1 MHNPNKLASSFHTA
15 RTTML
20 QNGSTNHRPQHL
32 SNSNTASPYDLEYG
46 VGVSVGVGAEISEVG
61 LLDDSLRKES
71 NPMTSF
77 FPRSAAAA
85 AAAAAEAAAA
95 PFVEYD
101 FYFGDILGEDGVPPH
116 ALPTMTR
123 HDTVVVEEASFE
135 EHSGITDEEMTASV
149 SMSGAAINNKHSTK
163 TVTGGAANSAT
174 LGVSKRLNFK
184 KRKPSHTF
192 TNSNMTPSNMQIP
205 RMMHSTPHTRHP
217 VQSTL
222 GGGTHECTRDDQFN
236 FCSEPTMNSTHS
248 HINSASTGSVPD
260 AQHPSQQKF
269 TQHIQEASPS
279 QHQVTIPPPS
289 TAASRARLIK
299 PDECLFSCDDLSLS
313 VDSDPDDSQSDN
325 DCGPDGD
332 ADGDDEATT
341 VILDSPGSGSC
352 GSGCATGT
360 RVGNTSATNT
370 TVSGLGNVAL
380 SHPDQYENLDEMT
393 RMYVDALRDKIALM
407 PRRKLREYLARH
419 VSLEDVVPLMAVN
432 RDELAGML
440 GLGVT
445 TWKTFMHSIG
455 VSRWPARALKSH
467 KVKEKKIVE
476 KIEEARKMN
485 EFDIVAKL
493 ERDLVKVRGASGRM
507 MKGIKGK
514 ARGASAGG
522 VGSAAGGVGGSS
534 SSSGLGGV
542 GARGHGDGLSGGVCG
557 VEGVGGARD
566 EFV

>member
-1 MHNPNKLASSFHTA
+1 MHNPNKSAPSLNPTRTA
-15 RTTML
+15 VH
-20 QNGSTNHRPQHL
+20 QNNSQNHRQHHL
-32 SNSNTASPYDLEYG
+32 SNSNNASPYDLEYG
-46 VGVSVGVGAEISEVG
+46 VGVSVGVGAELSEVG
-61 LLDDSLRKES
+61 LLDDALRKES
-71 NPMTSF
+71 NPVTSF

-116 ALPTMTR
+116 ALPTMAR
-123 HDTVVVEEASFE
+123 HDTVVMDEANFE
-135 EHSGITDEEMTASV
+135 EHSGITDEEMSASV
-149 SMSGAAINNKHSTK
+149 SMSGTGINNKDSTK
-163 TVTGGAANSAT
+163 TATGGGTNSAA
-174 LGVSKRLNFK
+174 LGVSRKLNFK

-192 TNSNMTPSNMQIP
+192 TNSNMNSSNMQIP
-205 RMMHSTPHTRHP
+205 RMMHSTQPNHHA
-217 VQSTL
+217 VQGTL
-222 GGGTHECTRDDQFN
+222 TGGTHGCTRDDQFN
-236 FCSEPTMNSTHS
+236 FCSEPTMNTTHS
-248 HINSASTGSVPD
+248 QINVSNTGSIPD
-260 AQHPSQQKF
+260 AQQQSQQKHTQHMQQPSPSQQQM
-269 TQHIQEASPS
+269 TMQPDSSVP
-279 QHQVTIPPPS
+279 
-289 TAASRARLIK
+289 SRARLIK

-313 VDSDPDDSQSDN
+313 AESDRDDSQSDN
-325 DCGPDGD
+325 ECGPDGD
-332 ADGDDEATT
+332 GDGDDEATT
-341 VILDSPGSGSC
+341 VILDSPVSGSC

-360 RVGNTSATNT
+360 RVGNIGSTNT
-370 TVSGLGNVAL
+370 TMSGLGNVAL
-380 SHPDQYENLDEMT
+380 SHPDQYENLDGMT

-507 MKGIKGK
+507 MKGIRGK
-514 ARGASAGG
+514 ARGASVGG
-522 VGSAAGGVGGSS
+522 GGSGAVGVGGSS
-534 SSSGLGGV
+534 SSSVVGGD
-542 GARGHGDGLSGGVCG
+542 GTRGHGDVIGGGVCV
-557 VEGVGGARD
+557 VEGVNGARD
-566 EFV
+566 GFV